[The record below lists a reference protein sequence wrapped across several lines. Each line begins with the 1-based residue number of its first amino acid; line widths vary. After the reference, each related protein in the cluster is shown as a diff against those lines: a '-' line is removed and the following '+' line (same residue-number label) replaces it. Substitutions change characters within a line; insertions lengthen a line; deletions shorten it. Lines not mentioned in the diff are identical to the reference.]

1 MSVFDPKRSCQG
13 KHVAEII
20 ARRPLQ
26 YSAKGESRRHDIEVR
41 VYSPHALVE
50 GTVSFDFP
58 AGAAGCRYEIVGLPQ
73 AIDEVVYGVDSLQ
86 ALQLASDVEPRL
98 RALQRKYDLYFRT
111 GEPYFED

>member
-1 MSVFDPKRSCQG
+1 
-13 KHVAEII
+13 VAGII

-26 YSAKGESRRHDIEVR
+26 YSEKGESRRHDIEVR

-50 GTVSFDFP
+50 GSTVSFDFP
-58 AGAAGCRYEIVGLPQ
+58 AGAAGCRYEIVGLPLV
-73 AIDEVVYGVDSLQ
+73 IDEVAYGVDSLQ

-98 RALQRKYDLYFRT
+98 RALQGKYDLYFRT